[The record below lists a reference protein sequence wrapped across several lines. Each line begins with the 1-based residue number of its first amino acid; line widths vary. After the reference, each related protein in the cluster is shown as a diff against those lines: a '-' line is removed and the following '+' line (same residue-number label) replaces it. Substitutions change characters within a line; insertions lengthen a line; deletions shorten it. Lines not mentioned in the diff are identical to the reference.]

1 MVGFQR
7 QLLVQQVLSLFM
19 KSKNRLK
26 LKAREIVI

>member
-7 QLLVQQVLSLFM
+7 QLLVQQVLSLSM